1 MIHNEWILG
10 MLVIMTLMPIANMVA
25 MFCAK
30 YDGNQALAAST
41 TFVSTLFS
49 VIGIPIFMLL
59 FFAG

>member
-1 MIHNEWILG
+1 